1 VNPSRDPLSELLA
14 SWQIKPPAD
23 PNFRPAVAA
32 RLAAARRKRDWPSLL
47 HEHPA
52 VWTAAAVIVLGAA
65 AWTGHEAGRVRNQ
78 ADRDRL
84 ADAYVRQLDPRALAG
99 QRP

>member
-32 RLAAARRKRDWPSLL
+32 L
-47 HEHPA
+47 
-52 VWTAAAVIVLGAA
+52 WTAAAVIVLGAA